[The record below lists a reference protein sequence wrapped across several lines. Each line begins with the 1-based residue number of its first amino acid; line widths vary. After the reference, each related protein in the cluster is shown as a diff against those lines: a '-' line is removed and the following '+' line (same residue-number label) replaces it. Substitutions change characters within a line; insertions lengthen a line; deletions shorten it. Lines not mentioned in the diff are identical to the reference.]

1 MFATKED
8 QRLYLVPWEYNSMR
22 VLGCLAKIVQDNG
35 GDVEPWR
42 HCMANN
48 RTYEPTAE
56 PKRIFGQSWI
66 NFILDNM
73 YYHISLNDNPFLD
86 MTIIKTP
93 VIDGNRYLR
102 NVYARVL
109 DRDLMYD
116 CLFRVTNDEEAK
128 EIANQLFNIALQ
140 AKTADRYY
148 RTKHIQVPNTYDDG
162 WHWENKPEPDEWIEA
177 KWKLY

>member
-48 RTYEPTAE
+48 RTCEPTAE

-66 NFILDNM
+66 NYILDDM
-73 YYHISLNDNPFLD
+73 YYHISLNDNPFMD
-86 MTIIKTP
+86 MTIIKTRWSMGS
-93 VIDGNRYLR
+93 VSE
-102 NVYARVL
+102 
-109 DRDLMYD
+109 MYTRGFWIGPG
-116 CLFRVTNDEEAK
+116 CM
-128 EIANQLFNIALQ
+128 IASS
-140 AKTADRYY
+140 
-148 RTKHIQVPNTYDDG
+148 G
-162 WHWENKPEPDEWIEA
+162 
-177 KWKLY
+177 